1 MQLKNIFLAVA
12 VLAVASACSK
22 SQEAQEAPEAIADDD
37 PRVVRHEL
45 MEDVGD
51 AAKVVGAMLKGERD
65 YDAAAAAASLAT
77 FGDVAAKFGSLFP
90 PGTETGADTEA
101 APAIWE
107 DRAGFDAAL
116 KEWADATAAA
126 VAAAPT
132 TLEDAKPLLG
142 AVFKTCK
149 GCHDTY
155 RIEDE

>member
-1 MQLKNIFLAVA
+1 MQLKNVLLAVA
-12 VLAVASACSK
+12 VTVVASACSK
-22 SQEAQEAPEAIADDD
+22 PQEAEAAPETLADND

-51 AAKVVGAMLKGERD
+51 AAKVVGAMLKGEREF
-65 YDAAAAAASLAT
+65 DAAAAAGSLAT
-77 FGDVAAKFGSLFP
+77 FGDVAAKFGGLFP
-90 PGTETGADTEA
+90 AGTETGGDTEA

-116 KEWADATAAA
+116 KDWADATAAA
-126 VAAAPT
+126 VAAAPA
-132 TLEDAKPLLG
+132 TLEDAKPVLG